1 MKNQSRSM
9 KTDKSRSRMSYLE
22 MTSDQDVLMH
32 NAQSEPK
39 VETTV
44 HGDRNYYGENPGG
57 SLAIF
62 KTVDVETS
70 VSRRA

>member
-1 MKNQSRSM
+1 
-9 KTDKSRSRMSYLE
+9 MSYLE

-44 HGDRNYYGENPGG
+44 HGDRNYFGGENPGG

-70 VSRRA
+70 VTRRE

>member
-1 MKNQSRSM
+1 
-9 KTDKSRSRMSYLE
+9 

-44 HGDRNYYGENPGG
+44 HGDRNYYGGGNPGG

-70 VSRRA
+70 VSRRE